1 MQWLSRVMLKLLIEN
16 TLVKVVRMKE
26 GYRFLGEYIRQVDIR
41 NKEGKKENLL
51 GVSVQKQFIQSIANT
66 VGTDFTKYKVVKKG
80 QFTYIPDTS
89 RRGDKIAIALL
100 EDYEEGLVSN
110 VYTVFEVIDTEK
122 LLPEYLMLWFSRP
135 EFDRYARFKSHG
147 SVREVMDWE
156 EMCKVEL
163 PVPDI
168 EKQRE
173 IVKAYKTITDRI
185 ALKQK
190 INDNLVATLQIIY
203 KKMFLESQNTYITKP
218 LADLCSKIGSGATPK
233 GGKAAYFDKG
243 ISLIRSMNVFDYF
256 FSYPELAH
264 ISQIQA
270 NALANVEIQQADV
283 LFNIT
288 GVSVTRCCVV
298 PDDVLPARVNQHVM
312 IIRPYK
318 GKNMSYYIMCTLC
331 TSENKAKLLG
341 IGQSGSTREAINK
354 QELERFE
361 IPVPSDE
368 ELERFGEIATK
379 IYALIFS
386 NTNEIRMLCD
396 MKDTLLTKLSSY

>member
-1 MQWLSRVMLKLLIEN
+1 
-16 TLVKVVRMKE
+16 MKE

-66 VGTDFTKYKVVKKG
+66 VGTDFTKYKIVKKG

-168 EKQRE
+168 EKQRK

-190 INDNLVATLQIIY
+190 INDNLEATAQAYFDNLFFSCDDIDCTLADIALVNPSRPLS
-203 KKMFLESQNTYITKP
+203 KGVEARCFDMSTLPTSGCIPTGDTTKP
-218 LADLCSKIGSGATPK
+218 YNGGVRFINGDTLIARITPCLEN
-233 GGKAAYFDKG
+233 GKAAY
-243 ISLIRSMNVFDYF
+243 I
-256 FSYPELAH
+256 
-264 ISQIQA
+264 
-270 NALANVEIQQADV
+270 
-283 LFNIT
+283 
-288 GVSVTRCCVV
+288 
-298 PDDVLPARVNQHVM
+298 
-312 IIRPYK
+312 
-318 GKNMSYYIMCTLC
+318 
-331 TSENKAKLLG
+331 
-341 IGQSGSTREAINK
+341 
-354 QELERFE
+354 
-361 IPVPSDE
+361 
-368 ELERFGEIATK
+368 
-379 IYALIFS
+379 
-386 NTNEIRMLCD
+386 
-396 MKDTLLTKLSSY
+396 